1 MKNLLKN
8 IIISILILIMSII
21 IYSLFVNSK
30 PIAIAQQEKIEPPMV
45 DTLKLSSKK
54 HFINIK
60 AYGEIVSDRI
70 LNIKYRENGKIIKI
84 GNNIKNGE
92 YLKKGDLIFKI
103 DSFYIENE
111 IKEKEY
117 NELDEGSKSEYD
129 GLKDMFEMLLGID
142 LKKIAVI

>member
-30 PIAIAQQEKIEPPMV
+30 PIAIAQQEKIKPPMV

-70 LNIKYRENGKIIKI
+70 LNIKYRENGKIIK
-84 GNNIKNGE
+84 GQKGE
-92 YLKKGDLIFKI
+92 QLPTPTEEDVFKI
-103 DSFYIENE
+103 LEM
-111 IKEKEY
+111 EY
-117 NELDEGSKSEYD
+117 KTPQERD
-129 GLKDMFEMLLGID
+129 I
-142 LKKIAVI
+142 